1 MSAPGDSA
9 ELRSHRQGTRVQA
22 AWAGAAI
29 IGLWLVPYWHA
40 LPRSATRLT
49 GLALLFGLTVMG
61 LNLVFGMAGQVTL
74 GPAAVFA
81 VGAYG
86 AGIVNAKLHWNPFIT
101 VAFAAIVASVVGL
114 IIGIPALRVGGFYL
128 AMITALAANAITAA
142 AIVLPKL
149 TGGSDGL
156 IGLRDLNFNHH
167 TLSTT
172 AEYRVILI
180 ATAVSAA
187 LVANISR
194 SSWGRWFRALSASE
208 PGTSAL
214 GVSVYQ
220 AKLTAFVLS
229 ALFGGIAGG
238 LYAHTQLIV
247 DPRQFTFNLS
257 LALFSALVI
266 GGLGSLWGPLIGSF
280 LYVLLPFY
288 LLPSNGSP
296 WVQVLYGGVLMGV
309 MVLIPNGLA
318 PTGAR
323 TVRRAARRLS
333 CGRPGTVSARTPL
346 PPASPEALRPLMRE
360 AQARRAG
367 RTVLEVVGASHAF
380 GAVKA
385 LDEVSLAVHAGQV
398 TALIGPNGSGKTTLL
413 NVCSGY
419 LALDSG
425 TVRFE
430 GRDVTAL
437 KPHRRAAL
445 GLARTFQGAV
455 PFRTLTPTQ
464 NVMSAYRHDRPSA
477 VAAML
482 SLRSSRRYERDAATR
497 AEAILGALAMGH
509 LVAQQAVTRL
519 GDVRTLDLA
528 RALALDPVALLLD
541 EPAAGVDLAEVEV
554 LKGAIRAIRDAG
566 VGVLLVEHDVAFV
579 TDIADQVTVLDQGRV
594 IYSGPAEGSTRN
606 QAVIDAY
613 FGAPEVV

>member
-1 MSAPGDSA
+1 MGAPADSV
-9 ELRSHRQGTRVQA
+9 EVRRRRHGTRVQA

-29 IGLWLVPYWHA
+29 VVLWLVPYWHA

-49 GLALLFGLTVMG
+49 GLALLYGLTVMG

-81 VGAYG
+81 VGAYA
-86 AGIVNAKLHWNPFIT
+86 AGIVNAKLHWNPFLA
-101 VAFAAIVASVVGL
+101 VAAAAVVASVAGL
-114 IIGIPALRVGGFYL
+114 IIGVPALRVGGFYL
-128 AMITALAANAITAA
+128 AMITALAANAIAAA
-142 AIVLPKL
+142 AIVLPRL

-156 IGLRDLNFNHH
+156 IGLRDLNLEHH

-180 ATAVSAA
+180 ATAVSAV
-187 LVANISR
+187 LVANVSR
-194 SSWGRWFRALSASE
+194 ASWGRWFRALSASE

-266 GGLGSLWGPLIGSF
+266 GGLGSLWGPLVGAF

-318 PTGAR
+318 PTAAR
-323 TVRRAARRLS
+323 TVRRAARRLPNA
-333 CGRPGTVSARTPL
+333 RPSTVGARPQV
-346 PPASPEALRPLMRE
+346 PPPSPQALSSLMHE
-360 AQARRAG
+360 AQARHAR

-380 GAVKA
+380 GAVRA
-385 LDEVSLAVHAGQV
+385 LDDVSLAVRAGQV
-398 TALIGPNGSGKTTLL
+398 AALIGPNGSGKTTLL

-419 LALDSG
+419 LAADSG

-430 GRDVTAL
+430 GRDITAL

-445 GLARTFQGAV
+445 GMARTFQGAV

-464 NVMSAYRHDRPSA
+464 NVMSAYRQDRPSA

-482 SLRSSRRYERDAATR
+482 SLPASRRYERDAATR
-497 AEAILGALAMGH
+497 AEAILLALGMGH
-509 LVAQQAVTRL
+509 LIGQQAVTRL

-554 LKGAIRAIRDAG
+554 LKRAIRAIRDAG

-579 TDIADQVTVLDQGRV
+579 TDLADEVTVLDQGRV
-594 IYSGPAEGSTRN
+594 IYIGQPTAATRDPG
-606 QAVIDAY
+606 VIDAY